1 MSRTAGVEIIRSHPE
16 RRRMTAEGLGA
27 ATRDLAELGMVWLD
41 SEEDAMRLVAA
52 IEMIGVNVKMSRD
65 ASWLGRVV
73 EETSP
78 EGSR

>member
-1 MSRTAGVEIIRSHPE
+1 
-16 RRRMTAEGLGA
+16 MTAEGLGA